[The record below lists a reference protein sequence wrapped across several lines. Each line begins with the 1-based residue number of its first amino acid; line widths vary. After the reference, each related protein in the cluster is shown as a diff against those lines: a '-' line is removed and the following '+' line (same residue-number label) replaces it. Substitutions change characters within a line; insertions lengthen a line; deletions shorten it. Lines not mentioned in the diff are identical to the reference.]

1 MEPPRSISVTSTAP
15 APAAVIHPLISSSSS
30 SSLSSNMLPPISAP
44 YTSQEVVVV
53 ENAEPATIEG
63 VPADH
68 SEARAAAGMLNPTPV
83 RLSGEY
89 KESEYGMRIW
99 IFFYLVCTE
108 TEAYLSV
115 CLMLAVNGPVYKC
128 GQNSENSIGV
138 CASY

>member
-30 SSLSSNMLPPISAP
+30 LSSNMLPPISAP
-44 YTSQEVVVV
+44 YASQEVVVV

-68 SEARAAAGMLNPTPV
+68 SEARAATGMLNPTPV

-108 TEAYLSV
+108 TEDYLSIYLFI
-115 CLMLAVNGPVYKC
+115 CLSVLC
-128 GQNSENSIGV
+128 
-138 CASY
+138 